1 MIRVYSRY
9 MTVGLLFNQ
18 TTQETGIMLLIQH
31 FNQIFKRN
39 NNRNFFKKD
48 LQFEICLKTNFKILN
63 NV

>member
-39 NNRNFFKKD
+39 KNRNFFKKD
-48 LQFEICLKTNFKILN
+48 LQFEICLKTNLKILN